1 MKTRPVQ
8 LADGSVFQFEEG
20 ANWIHGSNPSHPIT
34 QLSRSIS
41 GIKFVETDDSNILTF
56 SQNGENITEAVG

>member
-41 GIKFVETDDSNILTF
+41 GVKFVETDDSNILTF
-56 SQNGENITEAVG
+56 S